1 MECALVG
8 AHWCTEQG
16 CASFTN
22 KYNRSMH
29 KAFMYRLYPTTKQA
43 EQLTWILDRCRELYN
58 AALEERREAY
68 RMAGKSLS
76 YNKQAGEL
84 PGVKDVRPEYKQV
97 GSQVLQDVLKRVDH
111 AFQAGESWTG
121 AGLSTLQ
128 ESRPLR

>member
-29 KAFMYRLYPTTKQA
+29 KAFMYRLYPTSKQE
-43 EQLTWILDRCRELYN
+43 EQLTWVLDRCRELYN

-68 RMAGKSLS
+68 RMAGKSLG
-76 YNKQAGEL
+76 YCDQASEL
-84 PGVKDVRPEYKQV
+84 SGLKETCPEYKKV
-97 GSQVLQDVLKRVDH
+97 GSQVLQDVLKRLDR
-111 AFQAGESWTG
+111 AFAAFFRRCT
-121 AGLSTLQ
+121 
-128 ESRPLR
+128 